1 MSRQLKFIS
10 DTMLSQTASGLAG
23 EHICAA
29 SIIARGWRVAMSA
42 QDAVDIIC
50 WHPQTSEMLRV
61 QVKACQAS
69 RQQAKKSRLSFN
81 LGLGGTKR
89 LPTLADYDILACVS
103 SEQRTVWFLPVT
115 DVQVKK
121 LNKPCTFFETPDLE
135 SDSWARAVEI
145 INEQKHTQQ
154 TAMRNNKHRGRAGS
168 NGVISPSNW

>member
-10 DTMLSQTASGLAG
+10 DTILSQTTSGLAG
-23 EHICAA
+23 EYICAA
-29 SIIARGWRVAMSA
+29 SILARGWRVAMSA

-89 LPTLADYDILACVS
+89 LPTKADYDILACVS
-103 SEQRTVWFLPVT
+103 SEQRTVWFLPVS
-115 DVQVKK
+115 DIKQKK
-121 LNKPCTFFETPDLE
+121 INKPCTFFETPDLE

-145 INEQKHTQQ
+145 IHEERHTQQ
-154 TAMRNNKHRGRAGS
+154 TAMRNNKYRSRSGS
-168 NGVISPSNW
+168 NSEFSPKNW